1 MIETTPA
8 IATPVFRV
16 QGQPAPNL
24 ARDCVRL
31 EITEGAEGLRTLQTH
46 LVATDSGA
54 PGPPGPMRHLDG
66 REFDFGQ
73 GIQVSLGPDEQQR
86 HVFDG
91 TISGIEVEF
100 RDGSAPVV
108 IVYAEDQLMRL
119 RMTRR
124 MRTYQRTTD
133 AQIAAEIARE
143 HSLESDVEAGGAS
156 YDVVQQFNQSDLAF
170 LRERARL
177 IQAELWCTGTTLHFR
192 TRENRQGTNVIAVK
206 GNHLL
211 SARIGADLA
220 HQRGSVRVTGY
231 DAQRQQAIDEQ
242 AGPEVLDAEVSGGRT
257 GPRLVSDTLGASVSY
272 RVREAVLGVD
282 EARAY
287 AKAEMLRRGRRFV
300 TMSGVLRG
308 NADLVV
314 GTRLTLD
321 DVGAPFE
328 GGGYY
333 VTHIRHTFD
342 QVSGFRT
349 CVQAERA
356 TVNEVA

>member
-16 QGQPAPNL
+16 NGQHVPAL

-31 EITEGAEGLRTLQTH
+31 DVAEGTDGLRTLQAH
-46 LVATDSGA
+46 LVATDSA
-54 PGPPGPMRHLDG
+54 SPGPPGKMLHLDG
-66 REFDFGQ
+66 REVDLGQ
-73 GIQVSLGPDEQQR
+73 NLQVSLGPDDQQR

-91 TISGIEVEF
+91 TVSGFEVEI
-100 RDGSAPVV
+100 RDGSPPVV
-108 IVYAEDQLMRL
+108 ILYAEDQLMRL

-124 MRTYQRTTD
+124 MRTYKNTTD
-133 AQIAAEIARE
+133 AKIAEDIARE
-143 HSLESDVEAGGAS
+143 HSLDADVAADGAT

-177 IQAELWCTGTTLHFR
+177 IQAELWCTGKTLHFR
-192 TRENRQGTNVIAVK
+192 TRENRQGTKVIAVQ

-220 HQRGSVRVTGY
+220 HQRSSVRVTGY
-231 DAQRQQAIDEQ
+231 DARGQRTIDEE
-242 AGPEVLDAEVSGGRT
+242 AGPGVLDAEVSGGRT
-257 GPRLVSDTLGASVSY
+257 GPRLVQDALGGSGTY
-272 RVREAVLGVD
+272 RVREAALTID
-282 EARAY
+282 EAKSY

-308 NADLVV
+308 NADVV
-314 GTRLTLD
+314 VASRLQLD
-321 DVGAPFE
+321 DVGKPFE

-333 VTHIRHTFD
+333 VTFVRHTFD

-349 CVQAERA
+349 CFQAERA